1 MALVLRLG
9 SRSRRRSVLFFS
21 TNSNSPLSSLFND
34 NLKQSSPSNTTRSSF
49 RTPPNSQPGFTDDIN
64 KNLHEFRARTTAP
77 PPQQTSFQKQTIR
90 DYLRRNFD
98 QNQTETAKKAS
109 RQRLSLEEKLGM
121 LRPEETKKDWF
132 SVSERPGMMRKMEE
146 EEEQKQAHSNT
157 TAPPPQ
163 QTSFQKQ
170 TILDC
175 LRRKFDQLDQNQTE
189 TAKKA
194 SRQRLRLEEKFGMLR
209 PKETKKDWFSV
220 SERPGMMRKMEE
232 EEEEEEDLSYT
243 TQILAFITSPNLLC
257 MQLQYDPVADVHSHK
272 GLIAM
277 VKRRRRLLKYLKR
290 TDWDSYC
297 FVISKLELRD
307 NPDHG
312 YKTRSIWCGSIGSHI
327 WWSDERKPKIRKME
341 KDNQPVD
348 GKPAGLC
355 RFHSGQSG
363 CSAESPVFQVW
374 FLQLR
379 SAYQLLMQCVILFL
393 FLYEEEIDIMVSP
406 FNYFF
411 YQPWVEFMTDV
422 FISLAMF
429 VLYGF
434 GRLFH

>member
-1 MALVLRLG
+1 
-9 SRSRRRSVLFFS
+9 
-21 TNSNSPLSSLFND
+21 
-34 NLKQSSPSNTTRSSF
+34 
-49 RTPPNSQPGFTDDIN
+49 
-64 KNLHEFRARTTAP
+64 
-77 PPQQTSFQKQTIR
+77 
-90 DYLRRNFD
+90 
-98 QNQTETAKKAS
+98 
-109 RQRLSLEEKLGM
+109 
-121 LRPEETKKDWF
+121 
-132 SVSERPGMMRKMEE
+132 
-146 EEEQKQAHSNT
+146 
-157 TAPPPQ
+157 
-163 QTSFQKQ
+163 
-170 TILDC
+170 
-175 LRRKFDQLDQNQTE
+175 
-189 TAKKA
+189 
-194 SRQRLRLEEKFGMLR
+194 
-209 PKETKKDWFSV
+209 
-220 SERPGMMRKMEE
+220 
-232 EEEEEEDLSYT
+232 
-243 TQILAFITSPNLLC
+243 
-257 MQLQYDPVADVHSHK
+257 
-272 GLIAM
+272 M